1 MRPAQKLASAAAT
14 ALAAALALL
23 SSTSSS
29 AALQQQLHA
38 RVALQADHA
47 AVQPGQTLHLGLR
60 IVHDAG
66 WHTYWINPGDSGL
79 ATRFD
84 WQLPNGTSVS
94 GIRWPYPERLP
105 FGPLTNFGYSNDLL
119 LPVTLTVPA
128 SAKVGERLPLR
139 LRARWLICADICIPD
154 EAQLA
159 IDLPIEAKP
168 RASAQAADFAKAL
181 ARVPKPLSSVQG
193 HAWRDATHVAAQ
205 IQNATW
211 AKDAARIEV
220 FPLTPQV
227 VASQSIETRL
237 SSDGTLRFRHF
248 ASDAFDRMPG
258 QVSWVVGVYGRDGAM
273 RSVEFSVPGD
283 DARAPPPPRP

>member
-1 MRPAQKLASAAAT
+1 MRSARTAFST
-14 ALAAALALL
+14 ALACVALFGAIPATA
-23 SSTSSS
+23 S
-29 AALQQQLHA
+29 LQQQLHA
-38 RVALQADHA
+38 RVALVADHA
-47 AVQPGQTLHLGLR
+47 AVQPGQTFSLGLR

-84 WQLPNGTSVS
+84 WQLPNGASAS
-94 GIRWPYPERLP
+94 DIRWPYPERLP

-119 LPVTLTVPA
+119 LPVTLTVPT
-128 SAKVGERLPLR
+128 SAKVGERLPIR
-139 LRARWLICADICIPD
+139 LRARWVICADICIPD

-159 IDLPIEAKP
+159 IDLPVEAKA
-168 RASAQAADFAKAL
+168 RASAQATDFAKAL
-181 ARVPKPLSSVQG
+181 ARVPKPLSDVQG

-205 IQNATW
+205 IQNAAW

-237 SSDGTLRFRHF
+237 SSDGTLRFRHA
-248 ASDAFDRMPG
+248 ASDAFDRMPE
-258 QVSWVVGVYGRDGAM
+258 QVRWVVGVYGRDGAM

-283 DARAPPPPRP
+283 DARAPSPSRP

>member
-1 MRPAQKLASAAAT
+1 MHAVQPVASVAAT
-14 ALAAALALL
+14 VLALL
-23 SSTSSS
+23 GSAQSS

-47 AVQPGQTLHLGLR
+47 AVQPGQTLHMGLR
-60 IVHDAG
+60 IAHDAG

-84 WQLPNGTSVS
+84 WQLQNGTSVS

-119 LPVTLTVPA
+119 LPVALTVPV
-128 SAKVGERLPLR
+128 SAKVGERLTVS
-139 LRARWLICADICIPD
+139 LRARWLICAEICIPD
-154 EAQLA
+154 EATLV
-159 IDLPIEAKP
+159 IDLPIEAKS
-168 RASAQAADFAKAL
+168 RASAQATDFVKAL
-181 ARVPKPLSSVQG
+181 ARVPKLLSAVQG

-205 IQNATW
+205 IQNAAW
-211 AKDAARIEV
+211 AKDAARIEI

-227 VASQSIETRL
+227 LASDAIEARL
-237 SSDGTLRFRHF
+237 SSDGTLRFRHT
-248 ASDAFDRMPG
+248 ASDAFDRMPEK
-258 QVSWVVGVYGRDGAM
+258 VSWVVGVYDRDGAM

-283 DARAPPPPRP
+283 DARAPPPSRP